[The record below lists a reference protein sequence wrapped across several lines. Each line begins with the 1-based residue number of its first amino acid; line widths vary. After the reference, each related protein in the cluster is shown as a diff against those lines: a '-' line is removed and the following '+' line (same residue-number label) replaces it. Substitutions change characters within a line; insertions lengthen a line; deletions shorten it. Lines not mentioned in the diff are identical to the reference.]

1 MARVVLKDVHVDFPI
16 YGTQQLS
23 LRHALYKRATGGA
36 IDRGKDNDRVVVRAL
51 NGISL
56 ELEQG
61 DRLGLIGHNGSGK
74 STLLKA
80 IAGIYEPVRG
90 SLMIEGRVT
99 PLFDMMPG
107 LDVEDTGYENLFTS
121 GLLLGMSREYI
132 ESKIPEIE
140 EFCELGEYLSLP
152 VRTYS
157 AGMTTRL
164 GFALVTALDPDV
176 LLMDEGFGA
185 ADLRF
190 AERSAERMDEF
201 IGRSRIMVIASHS
214 DSMIES
220 ICNKV
225 AWLTEGRIVE
235 IGPVEQIFEKYH
247 ASVHRDR
254 VQKVAVAK
262 PLKVETEAPKRTSIY
277 EERSIRKLG
286 LEDRRA
292 RGTGEVVFS
301 RLVAKDSSGATR
313 WHYRHAET
321 VEFHIDYDVV
331 LPVSEVAL
339 ILRFS
344 IVKDTGGDRIEQ
356 IVSTIKEVISVGRVE
371 GGRSGAV
378 VLSISNLPF
387 GSGNLFIYGWLGPS
401 DESLCYDNV
410 DQNIE
415 LPQLEIACEKSSAN
429 EAGLVPLSY
438 VVRTVERF
446 SVDASSEPTFK

>member
-36 IDRGKDNDRVVVRAL
+36 IDRGTANDRVVVRAL

-56 ELEQG
+56 ELKQG

-80 IAGIYEPVRG
+80 IAGIYEPVSG

-140 EFCELGEYLSLP
+140 EFSELGEYLSLP

-190 AERSAERMDEF
+190 AERSAERMGEF

-214 DSMIES
+214 DTMIES

-247 ASVHRDR
+247 ASVQRDR
-254 VQKVAVAK
+254 VQRITVAE
-262 PLKVETEAPKRTSIY
+262 PPKVEKAAPERTSVY
-277 EERSIRKLG
+277 DEHSIRKLG
-286 LEDRRA
+286 LEDRRV

-301 RLVAKDSSGATR
+301 RLVAKDSGGSTR
-313 WHYRHAET
+313 WRYKHGET
-321 VEFHIDYDVV
+321 VEFHIEYDVV
-331 LPVSEVAL
+331 VPVSEVTL
-339 ILRFS
+339 ILRLSVF
-344 IVKDTGGDRIEQ
+344 KETGDDRIEQ
-356 IVSTIKEVISVGRVE
+356 IVSTIKEVISTSRVE
-371 GGRSGAV
+371 GGKSGAV
-378 VLSISNLPF
+378 VLSVSNLPF
-387 GSGNLFIYGWLGPS
+387 GSGSLSIYGWLGPR
-401 DESLCYDNV
+401 DESLCYDIV
-410 DQNIE
+410 DQNID
-415 LPQLEIACEKSSAN
+415 LPQLAMVCEKGSAN
-429 EAGLVPLSY
+429 DAGLIPLSY
-438 VVRTVERF
+438 VV
-446 SVDASSEPTFK
+446 SKIDASAVSAASEPAFK